1 MKSNT
6 ERDGKEAKLQ
16 REAVDRI
23 FAQYGEDYQHYCVTI
38 ANQCFESGWQARAE
52 YEKGD
57 AGICETAKAMPMIDE
72 NFVKEKINP
81 IVGYLFHSGW
91 QLGNENAPCEL
102 DWKYLREGTRQIKEL
117 LEQFRPVQPAED
129 ADKPGADAPE
139 CESCGSTLIAS
150 DPHPVT
156 DGEPLLCVKCVKQEI
171 SMGDTKHDPYCDCG
185 ICQYCGGD
193 EDVYGNPTTAHKR
206 PDIRAESCR
215 PYQRAARELRRL
227 FPIEIRYNCDFEAF
241 VKRLEK
247 GEL

>member
-1 MKSNT
+1 MKS
-6 ERDGKEAKLQ
+6 ERDEKEALGQ
-16 REAVDRI
+16 VINDYIRDRLRSGHR
-23 FAQYGEDYQHYCVTI
+23 QS
-38 ANQCFESGWQARAE
+38 ANYAHSLITLGWQARAE
-52 YEKGD
+52 YGEKVQPELEFCD
-57 AGICETAKAMPMIDE
+57 ICEHYDVLDGTECCYSNCDCNHQHEKAEVCECGHEKDRHKIDTGAWYCW
-72 NFVKEKINP
+72 NDRC
-81 IVGYLFHSGW
+81 
-91 QLGNENAPCEL
+91 PC
-102 DWKYLREGTRQIKEL
+102 RG
-117 LEQFRPVQPAED
+117 FRPVQPAED

-150 DPHPVT
+150 DPQAVT